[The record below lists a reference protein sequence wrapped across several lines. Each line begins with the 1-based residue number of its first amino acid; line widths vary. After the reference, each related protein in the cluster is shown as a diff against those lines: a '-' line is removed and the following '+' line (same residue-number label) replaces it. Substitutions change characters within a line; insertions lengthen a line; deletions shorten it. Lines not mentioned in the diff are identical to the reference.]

1 MPTLRY
7 FFTCIFYMFIPID
20 FIIYYHSQKL
30 CMANS
35 VYLSP
40 IYINLLIKLLIL
52 FLTLGILL
60 NVIVHVFLIFNESL
74 LALSHSEIFCI

>member
-1 MPTLRY
+1 
-7 FFTCIFYMFIPID
+7 MFISTD
-20 FIIYYHSQKL
+20 FTIHYHSQKL
-30 CMANS
+30 GNS

-40 IYINLLIKLLIL
+40 IYINLLIL

-74 LALSHSEIFCI
+74 LVFVLQYLNHVPFFANISLG